1 MNNNPFLSIIT
12 VNYNNALELERTLL
26 SVFHQSYTNFEYIVI
41 DGGSTDESLS
51 IIQKYKN
58 QISHCTSESDTG
70 IFNAMNKGVEVAK
83 GEYLLF
89 LNSGDILTSSKA
101 LSDFIGHE
109 KFKGDIIYGD
119 YKFKSGEKV
128 YPDMLYPSYFMRSSL
143 PHQSTLFNKSVFEK
157 IGGYDETYAIIS
169 DRAFYLKCFLS
180 DQFQFTH
187 IAYFLTLFD
196 LEGVSNNIDYR
207 KKKIEEDERMFKS
220 EYGVFYEE
228 CKRSLFLEQELK
240 RVQHKTCQGIL
251 KRIKIKLK
259 KLWVQRRW

>member
-12 VNYNNALELERTLL
+12 INYNNAPELEKTLL
-26 SVFHQSYTNFEYIVI
+26 SVFHQLYTDFEYIVI

-51 IIQKYKN
+51 IIKKHKK
-58 QISHCTSESDTG
+58 QITYYTSEPDTG
-70 IFNAMNKGVEVAK
+70 IFNAMNRGIDVAK
-83 GEYLLF
+83 GAYLLF
-89 LNSGDILTSSKA
+89 LNSGDVLTSSNA
-101 LSDFIGHE
+101 LSDFINHE

-119 YKFKSGEKV
+119 YKFKSGEKI
-128 YPDMLYPSYFMRSSL
+128 YPDTLYPSYFMRSSL
-143 PHQSTLFNKSVFEK
+143 PHQSTLFKKDVFK
-157 IGGYDETYAIIS
+157 KMGGYDETYKIIS

-187 IAYFLTLFD
+187 VKYFLTLFD
-196 LEGVSNNIDYR
+196 MEGVSNNDDYR

-240 RVQHKTCQGIL
+240 KAQRKTLQGIL

-259 KLWVQRRW
+259 KLWVLRHW